1 MIPLRDE
8 NPRTQF
14 PLVNSLLIAANV
26 LIFVNQFIFSASPD
40 PIMTRYSAVPLQIMR
55 MENLHTLVTSMF
67 LHGGYMHIIGNMLYL
82 YVFGDNVENLMGSLR
97 YLLFYLLCG
106 IGATMTHVLS
116 SPGSQVPLVG
126 ASGAISGVLAAYAVS
141 FPRAKVLVAIPI
153 FFYISTARVPAVV
166 LIGFWFLL
174 QVFSG
179 VVSGSQASGT
189 AWFAHI
195 GGFVIGLVLLRFFRP
210 ARKRRVLTLDDDPDD
225 F

>member
-14 PLVNSLLIAANV
+14 PVVNSLLIAANV
-26 LIFVNQFIFSASPD
+26 LVFVNQFILSASPE
-40 PIMTRYSAVPLQIMR
+40 PIMARYSTIPLQVMQL
-55 MENLHTLVTSMF
+55 ENLHTLVTSMF

-82 YVFGDNVENLMGSLR
+82 YVFGDNVENLMGSAR

-106 IGATMTHVLS
+106 IGATMAHVLS
-116 SPGSQVPLVG
+116 SPGSDIPLVG

-153 FFYISTARVPAVV
+153 FFYISTARVPAIV
-166 LIGFWFLL
+166 LVGFWFIL
-174 QVFSG
+174 Q
-179 VVSGSQASGT
+179 VVSGLFAGNQAGGT

-195 GGFVIGLVLLRFFRP
+195 GGFVIGLALLRFFRP
-210 ARKRRVLTLDDDPDD
+210 ARERRILTFDDDPDD